1 MNALI
6 DASVLQHQLDQGCG
20 YYADLSFQ
28 ADELQVMRSHVTTCW
43 LNTIQQ
49 YVPSNNIDIFLEN
62 GIERYHEL
70 SHLLDHGAVWSK
82 AARILPQQSVDF
94 IRTTSLIKKLEDI
107 YGSFIISNEENISCE
122 EIYWRLVRPGAK
134 NDIGPLHADAWYWQL
149 GHGVIPPNMKRIK
162 VWVALFC
169 EPNLNGLRVVPYSQK
184 REWKYHSEHRDGFSK
199 PQIDEDESQL
209 DIRLVPTKPGDTI
222 VFHDN
227 LLHGGALN
235 NGQHTRVSLE
245 FTIFVHL

>member
-107 YGSFIISNEENISCE
+107 Y
-122 EIYWRLVRPGAK
+122 
-134 NDIGPLHADAWYWQL
+134 
-149 GHGVIPPNMKRIK
+149 
-162 VWVALFC
+162 
-169 EPNLNGLRVVPYSQK
+169 
-184 REWKYHSEHRDGFSK
+184 
-199 PQIDEDESQL
+199 
-209 DIRLVPTKPGDTI
+209 
-222 VFHDN
+222 
-227 LLHGGALN
+227 
-235 NGQHTRVSLE
+235 
-245 FTIFVHL
+245 

>member
-1 MNALI
+1 M
-6 DASVLQHQLDQGCG
+6 
-20 YYADLSFQ
+20 
-28 ADELQVMRSHVTTCW
+28 
-43 LNTIQQ
+43 
-49 YVPSNNIDIFLEN
+49 
-62 GIERYHEL
+62 
-70 SHLLDHGAVWSK
+70 
-82 AARILPQQSVDF
+82 
-94 IRTTSLIKKLEDI
+94 
-107 YGSFIISNEENISCE
+107 
-122 EIYWRLVRPGAK
+122 RPGAK

>member
-6 DASVLQHQLDQGCG
+6 DAGILQHQLDQGCG
-20 YYADLSFQ
+20 YHADLSFQ
-28 ADELQVMRSHVTTCW
+28 ADELRVLQSHVTACW

-49 YVPSNNIDIFLEN
+49 YAPSNNADIFLKN

-70 SHLLDHGAVWSK
+70 SHLLDHDAIWSK

-107 YGSFIISNEENISCE
+107 YGSFLISNEENISLE

-134 NDIGPLHADAWYWQL
+134 NDIGPLHADAWFWQL
-149 GHGVIPPNMKRIK
+149 GHGTTPPNMKRIK

-169 EPNLNGLRVVPYSQK
+169 EPNLNGLRVVPYSQQ
-184 REWKYHSEHRDGFSK
+184 REWKYHSDYRDGFSK

-209 DIRLVPTKPGDTI
+209 DIRLVPTKPGDAI

-235 NGQHTRVSLE
+235 NGRCTRVSLE
-245 FTIFVHL
+245 FTMFVNL